1 MLNQIVLVGR
11 IANDLELRETESGK
25 SVCDITLAVPRSY
38 KNDKGEYETDFI
50 KCKLWQGMA
59 QNTSNYC
66 KKGDLVGIK
75 GRLQT
80 YNNGENNKYVME
92 VVAEKLTFLSNR
104 SKDIN
109 EEVR

>member
-1 MLNQIVLVGR
+1 MKLMNQTILVGR
-11 IANDLELRETESGK
+11 LVNNPELHETENGK
-25 SVCDITLAVPRSY
+25 SFCNLTIAVPRPY
-38 KNDKGEYETDFI
+38 KNDKGEYDTDFI
-50 KCKLWQGMA
+50 QCKLWQGIA
-59 QNTSNYC
+59 RNTSEYC

-80 YNNGENNKYVME
+80 IKKNNQFIPE
-92 VVAEKLTFLSNR
+92 VVAEKMTFLSNR

>member
-80 YNNGENNKYVME
+80 YNNSENNKYVME

>member
-11 IANDLELRETESGK
+11 IVNDLELHETESGK
-25 SVCDITLAVPRSY
+25 SFCNLTIGVPRSY
-38 KNDKGEYETDFI
+38 KNDKGEYDTDFI
-50 KCKLWQGMA
+50 QCKLWQGIA
-59 QNTSNYC
+59 RNTSEYC

-80 YNNGENNKYVME
+80 IKKNNQFIPE
-92 VVAEKLTFLSNR
+92 VVAEKMTFLSNR